1 MFIRIWN
8 YYLENIKM
16 KNYKESYN
24 ELKKNINSDN
34 SNIISYLFLGIL
46 IGRVYEKY
54 RKIKKIT
61 FKRLF

>member
-1 MFIRIWN
+1 
-8 YYLENIKM
+8 M
-16 KNYKESYN
+16 KNYKVSYN

-54 RKIKKIT
+54 RKIKKMT
-61 FKRLF
+61 FKKLF